1 MALELTARQKA
12 FLARLR
18 DLCAEARGP
27 LHYSRVAE
35 NLGVS
40 AATAYD
46 MLKVLER
53 KGMVRSEY
61 VIPDRPPGPGR
72 ASVLFAPTP
81 LADEVVGCVLN
92 DVTLDEEWETV
103 RRQVLTALRSGEAAI
118 RNDLLRDVAAL
129 VPNARSPL
137 AYAGEVITVLLL
149 NLHEA
154 KHKFGPRSPLGM
166 LLENTAGKLGMSML
180 AGLAFGLSATHRAHE
195 RLWTDLPKH
204 IRRYEAAVQELSA
217 ERVQALREFVGEV
230 VSALQATGR

>member
-1 MALELTARQKA
+1 MELTARQKA
-12 FLARLR
+12 FLGRLL
-18 DLCAEARGP
+18 DLSGEARGP

-35 NLGVS
+35 TLGVS

-46 MLKVLER
+46 MLRVLER

-61 VIPDRPPGPGR
+61 VVPDRPPGPGR

-81 LADEVVGCVLN
+81 LADELFARPGA
-92 DVTLDEEWETV
+92 DAALDEEWEAV
-103 RRQVLTALRSGEAAI
+103 RARVLTALRSGEAAI
-118 RNDLLRDVAAL
+118 RNDLLRDIVAL
-129 VPNARSPL
+129 VPNTRSPL

-180 AGLAFGLSATHRAHE
+180 AGLAFGLSATHRARE
-195 RLWTDLPKH
+195 RLWVDLPKH

-217 ERVQALREFVGEV
+217 ERAQALREFVGEV
-230 VSALQATGR
+230 VSALRAASR